1 MTEPKKMTPEEQL
14 AILKPQLLKVAPKI
28 VAIGQMYQSAYPLDK
43 TDAKVLDAVTVAV
56 PLRIF
61 MVMAASVTALIT
73 DDARAEAEALLATAT
88 NTEETK

>member
-1 MTEPKKMTPEEQL
+1 MTDPKKMTPEQQL

-28 VAIGQMYQSAYPLDK
+28 VAIGQMYNNAYPLDK

-61 MVMAASVTALIT
+61 LVMAASTMALIT
-73 DDARAEAEALLATAT
+73 DDARAEAEALIASTT
-88 NTEETK
+88 NTEVTK